1 MSFSQNLIKLQQ
13 ENNESNY
20 RLAKSLGV
28 HASTVQNWRDGRMPQ
43 IEHAS
48 RVPLVKC
55 LTGCMMHP
63 MMMFN

>member
-13 ENNESNY
+13 ENNETNY

-48 RVPLVKC
+48 RVAEHYGK
-55 LTGCMMHP
+55 TIEEIMM
-63 MMMFN
+63 